1 MRRNHFEAAKW
12 IDERDIFSCLRQLF
26 RHELNEKL
34 MNEVN
39 STGKVLL
46 SHTKLNGKFTIR
58 LVISG
63 IRQEEHHAKEVLELL
78 INTLKSLE

>member
-1 MRRNHFEAAKW
+1 
-12 IDERDIFSCLRQLF
+12 
-26 RHELNEKL
+26 

-46 SHTKLNGKFTIR
+46 SYTKLNGKFTIC

-63 IRQEEHHAKEVLELL
+63 ILQEEHHAEEVWELL
-78 INTLKSLE
+78 KRKMKELS